1 MCGGSS
7 LLNSHKMLV
16 GLYAKAMIHRPFV
29 NNEQAARAVWQR
41 MLIEAQ

>member
-1 MCGGSS
+1 MGEAV
-7 LLNSHKMLV
+7 LNSNKMLV

-29 NNEQAARAVWQR
+29 NNEQAACAVWQR